1 MFTAEIR
8 VGRLLEVRMRSPLP
22 LYEAQALVAEIR
34 RLVKGTRA
42 PSLGVIDL
50 RGVRL
55 LDPDVVDFL
64 GELMRRDNPWLAR
77 NAFILAE
84 ASAAVKTLQMER
96 MLKEGGS
103 SSRRGF
109 RARAEAEAWLG
120 EVLGDDEKTRLGAF
134 LDEAP

>member
-22 LYEAQALVAEIR
+22 LFEAQALIAEIR

-77 NAFILAE
+77 NAFVLAE
-84 ASAAVKTLQMER
+84 ASAVKTLQMER

-103 SSRRGF
+103 ASRRGF
-109 RARAEAEAWLG
+109 RGRTDAEAWLG
-120 EVLGDDEKTRLGAF
+120 EVLGDDEKARLRAF

>member
-22 LYEAQALVAEIR
+22 LHEAQALVADIR
-34 RLVKGTRA
+34 RLVKGTRG

-50 RGVRL
+50 RGVKL

-84 ASAAVKTLQMER
+84 ASAVKTLQVER

-109 RARAEAEAWLG
+109 RGRSDAEAWLG
-120 EVLGDDEKTRLGAF
+120 EVLDDAERTRLRAF

>member
-22 LYEAQALVAEIR
+22 LHEAQALVADIR
-34 RLVKGTRA
+34 RLVKGTRG

-50 RGVRL
+50 RGVKL

-84 ASAAVKTLQMER
+84 ASAVKTLQVER

-109 RARAEAEAWLG
+109 RGRSDAEAWLG
-120 EVLGDDEKTRLGAF
+120 EVLDDAEKTRLRAF

>member
-1 MFTAEIR
+1 
-8 VGRLLEVRMRSPLP
+8 
-22 LYEAQALVAEIR
+22 VADIR
-34 RLVKGTRA
+34 RLVKGTRG

-50 RGVRL
+50 GGVKL

-84 ASAAVKTLQMER
+84 ASAVKTLQMER

-109 RARAEAEAWLG
+109 RGRSDAEAWLG
-120 EVLGDDEKTRLGAF
+120 EVLDDAERTRLRAF

>member
-22 LYEAQALVAEIR
+22 LFEAQALIAEIR

-84 ASAAVKTLQMER
+84 ASAVKTLQMER
-96 MLKEGGS
+96 MLNEGGS
-103 SSRRGF
+103 ASRRGF
-109 RARAEAEAWLG
+109 RGRKEAEAWLG
-120 EVLGDDEKTRLGAF
+120 EVLGDDEKARLRAF
-134 LDEAP
+134 LDEAA

>member
-22 LYEAQALVAEIR
+22 LPEAQALVAEIR
-34 RLVKGTRA
+34 RLVKGTRG

-55 LDPDVVDFL
+55 FDPNVVDFL

-77 NAFILAE
+77 NAFVLAE
-84 ASAAVKTLQMER
+84 AGAVNTLQMER
-96 MLKEGGS
+96 LLKEGGS
-103 SSRRGF
+103 VSRRGF
-109 RARAEAEAWLG
+109 RRRQEAEAWLG
-120 EVLGDDEKTRLGAF
+120 EVLDAAEGARLRAF
-134 LDEAP
+134 LDETP

>member
-1 MFTAEIR
+1 MFTAEIH

-22 LYEAQALVAEIR
+22 LHEAQALVAEIR
-34 RLVKGTRA
+34 RLVKGTRS

-84 ASAAVKTLQMER
+84 ASAVKTLQVER

-103 SSRRGF
+103 ASRRGF
-109 RARAEAEAWLG
+109 RGRKDAEAWLG
-120 EVLGDDEKTRLGAF
+120 EVLGDEEKARLRAF
-134 LDEAP
+134 LDEVP

>member
-22 LYEAQALVAEIR
+22 LHEAQALIAEIR

-84 ASAAVKTLQMER
+84 SSAVKTLQMER

-103 SSRRGF
+103 ASRRGF
-109 RARAEAEAWLG
+109 RGRTDAEVWLG
-120 EVLGDDEKTRLGAF
+120 EVLGDDEKARLRAF

>member
-22 LYEAQALVAEIR
+22 LHEAQALVAEIR

-77 NAFILAE
+77 NAFVLAE
-84 ASAAVKTLQMER
+84 ASAVKTLQIER

-103 SSRRGF
+103 ASRRGF
-109 RARAEAEAWLG
+109 RGRTEAEAWLG
-120 EVLGDDEKTRLGAF
+120 EGLGDDEKARLRAF

>member
-8 VGRLLEVRMRSPLP
+8 VGRLLEVRMKSPLP

-77 NAFILAE
+77 NAFVLAE
-84 ASAAVKTLQMER
+84 AGAVKTLQIER

-103 SSRRGF
+103 ASRRGF
-109 RARAEAEAWLG
+109 RAQKEAEAWLG
-120 EVLGDDEKTRLGAF
+120 EVLDDAEKARLRAF
-134 LDEAP
+134 LDQAP

>member
-22 LYEAQALVAEIR
+22 LPEAQALVGEIR
-34 RLVKGTRA
+34 RLVKATRA

-77 NAFILAE
+77 NAFILAD
-84 ASAAVKTLQMER
+84 ANAVKTLQIER

-103 SSRRGF
+103 ASRRSF
-109 RARAEAEAWLG
+109 RKRADAEAWLG
-120 EVLGDDEKTRLGAF
+120 EALDAPEQARLRAF
-134 LDEAP
+134 LDEA

>member
-1 MFTAEIR
+1 MFMAEIR
-8 VGRLLEVRMRSPLP
+8 VGRLLEVRMRSPLS
-22 LYEAQALVAEIR
+22 LHEAQALVVDIR
-34 RLVKGTRA
+34 RLVKGTRG

-50 RGVRL
+50 RGVKL

-84 ASAAVKTLQMER
+84 ASAVKTLQVER

-109 RARAEAEAWLG
+109 RGRSDAEAWLG
-120 EVLGDDEKTRLGAF
+120 EVLDDAEKTRLRAF

>member
-22 LYEAQALVAEIR
+22 LHEAQALVAEIR

-77 NAFILAE
+77 NAFVLAE
-84 ASAAVKTLQMER
+84 AGAIKTLQVER

-103 SSRRGF
+103 ASRRGF
-109 RARAEAEAWLG
+109 RQRKEAEAWLG
-120 EVLGDDEKTRLGAF
+120 EALDEPERARLRAF

>member
-22 LYEAQALVAEIR
+22 LHEARALVAEIR
-34 RLVKGTRA
+34 RLVKATRA
-42 PSLGVIDL
+42 PSLGVVDL
-50 RGVRL
+50 RGVHL

-77 NAFILAE
+77 NAFLLTG
-84 ASAAVKTLQMER
+84 ASAVKTLQMER

-109 RARAEAEAWLG
+109 RAQKDAEAWLG
-120 EVLGDDEKTRLGAF
+120 EVLDDAEKARLRAF
-134 LDEAP
+134 LDEPL

>member
-22 LYEAQALVAEIR
+22 LYEAQALIAEIR

-84 ASAAVKTLQMER
+84 ASAVKTLQMER

-103 SSRRGF
+103 ASRRGF
-109 RARAEAEAWLG
+109 RGRTDAEAWLG
-120 EVLGDDEKTRLGAF
+120 EVLGDDEKARLRAF

>member
-1 MFTAEIR
+1 MFTAELR

-22 LYEAQALVAEIR
+22 LPEAQALIGEIR
-34 RLVKGTRA
+34 RLVKATRA

-77 NAFILAE
+77 NAFLLAE
-84 ASAAVKTLQMER
+84 ASAVKTLQIER

-103 SSRRGF
+103 ASRRSF
-109 RARAEAEAWLG
+109 RRRADVEAWLG
-120 EVLGDDEKTRLGAF
+120 EALDAREQARLRAF